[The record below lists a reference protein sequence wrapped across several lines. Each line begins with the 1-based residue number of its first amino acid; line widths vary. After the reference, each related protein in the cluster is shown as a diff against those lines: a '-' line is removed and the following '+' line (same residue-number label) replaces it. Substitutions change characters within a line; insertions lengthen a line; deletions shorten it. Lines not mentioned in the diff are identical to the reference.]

1 MSLNQFIQK
10 ENIQMLWDVVS
21 DEDIFKF
28 LSPDIQSKI
37 YGLFVNNIKGFFE
50 VEKTKANSLVDV
62 NKKYILLILNH
73 IKQTYPYQPS
83 KIKIH
88 SEPPV
93 KELITYEEIQND
105 RKSQFDKDLSKR
117 QEEFEDFMAVKP
129 PPVPEFADPVGK
141 TDKPI
146 KEMDKIIKDMLAQR
160 NYEVEQ
166 INRSYNNYNTN
177 TNNSNNINSNS
188 NINSNWNINS
198 NPNINSN
205 EVNNWLKPQ
214 ETSLKSEKFQGHTEE
229 PQNYSKFKFLNELDP
244 ALSPTNNKKNVSFSN
259 NNQVNTF
266 MSESLLEDDEDNNL
280 FSKLKKVNKKED
292 NITLQI
298 HEAKFNYEDRLSK
311 LERNMM
317 NLNEKMDKILALLS
331 NK

>member
-1 MSLNQFIQK
+1 MSLKQFIQK

-37 YGLFVNNIKGFFE
+37 YDVFINNIKGFFE
-50 VEKTKANSLVDV
+50 VEKIKTNSLVDI

-73 IKQTYPYQPS
+73 IKKTYPYQPS

-105 RKSQFDKDLSKR
+105 RKNQFDKDFSKR

-146 KEMDKIIKDMLAQR
+146 KEMDKIIKDMQAQR

-166 INRSYNNYNTN
+166 INKSYNHYNN
-177 TNNSNNINSNS
+177 TNN
-188 NINSNWNINS
+188 
-198 NPNINSN
+198 NPNNQ
-205 EVNNWLKPQ
+205 VDNWLKPQ
-214 ETSLKSEKFQGHTEE
+214 ETSLKSEKFQGQEIKEE
-229 PQNYSKFKFLNELDP
+229 QTKQYKRFKFLNDLDP
-244 ALSPTNNKKNVSFSN
+244 GLSPTNNKKNVSFSDN
-259 NNQVNTF
+259 DEIKTF
-266 MSESLLEDDEDNNL
+266 ISEPIPENDEEINL
-280 FSKLKKVNKKED
+280 FSKFKKINKED
-292 NITLQI
+292 NINI
-298 HEAKFNYEDRLSK
+298 KFHEQTFNDEDRLAK
-311 LERNMM
+311 LEKNMR
-317 NLNEKMDKILALLS
+317 NLNEKMDKMLALLS

>member
-1 MSLNQFIQK
+1 MSENLFNKK

-37 YGLFVNNIKGFFE
+37 YNVFINNIQGFFQIE
-50 VEKTKANSLVDV
+50 RTKTNPSLVEM

-73 IKQTYPYQPS
+73 IKQTYSYQPS

-88 SEPPV
+88 NDPPV

-117 QEEFEDFMAVKP
+117 QEEFEDFMSIKS

-146 KEMDKIIKDMLAQR
+146 KEMDKILKDMLAQR

-166 INRSYNNYNTN
+166 INKSYNNI
-177 TNNSNNINSNS
+177 INSNDS
-188 NINSNWNINS
+188 Q
-198 NPNINSN
+198 
-205 EVNNWLKPQ
+205 VDNWLKPQ
-214 ETSLKSEKFQGHTEE
+214 ETSLKSEKFQEIKSEE
-229 PQNYSKFKFLNELDP
+229 PQNYSRFKFLSEIEP
-244 ALSPTNNKKNVSFSN
+244 GLSNINPTAKKNVSFN
-259 NNQVNTF
+259 NKDQVNTF
-266 MSESLLEDDEDNNL
+266 NSEPFSEEEEQNSL
-280 FSKLKKVNKKED
+280 FSKLKKINKKEE
-292 NITLQI
+292 NITLKIQ
-298 HEAKFNYEDRLSK
+298 EKDLNEEDRLTK
-311 LERNMM
+311 LERNMK
-317 NLNEKMDKILALLS
+317 NLDEKMDKIIALLS
-331 NK
+331 SK

>member
-1 MSLNQFIQK
+1 MSLKEFTQK

-37 YGLFVNNIKGFFE
+37 YNLFINNIKGFFE
-50 VEKTKANSLVDV
+50 LEKTKNKSLVDI

-73 IKQTYPYQPS
+73 IKQTYQYQPS

-88 SEPPV
+88 NEQPV
-93 KELITYEEIQND
+93 KELITYEEIQNE
-105 RKSQFDKDLSKR
+105 RKSKFDKDFSKR
-117 QEEFEDFMAVKP
+117 QEEFEDFMAVKA

-146 KEMDKIIKDMLAQR
+146 KEMDKILKDIQAQR

-166 INRSYNNYNTN
+166 INRSYNP
-177 TNNSNNINSNS
+177 NN
-188 NINSNWNINS
+188 
-198 NPNINSN
+198 N
-205 EVNNWLKPQ
+205 EVDNWLKPQ
-214 ETSLKSEKFQGHTEE
+214 ETSLKTEKFQGQEIKSQPE
-229 PQNYSKFKFLNELDP
+229 QSQKYSRFKFLNELESD
-244 ALSPTNNKKNVSFSN
+244 LSASNSKKNVSFSN
-259 NNQVNTF
+259 NDQVNTF
-266 MSESLLEDDEDNNL
+266 ISEPVSEDEDINL
-280 FSKLKKVNKKED
+280 FSKLKKINKKEE
-292 NITLQI
+292 NITVQYNEQI
-298 HEAKFNYEDRLSK
+298 FNEPKINQQNISEDRIEK
-311 LERNMM
+311 LEINMM

>member
-1 MSLNQFIQK
+1 MSLKQFIQK

-37 YGLFVNNIKGFFE
+37 YDVFINNIKGFFE
-50 VEKTKANSLVDV
+50 VENTKTNSLVDI

-73 IKQTYPYQPS
+73 IKKTYPYQPS

-105 RKSQFDKDLSKR
+105 RKSQFDKDFSKR

-146 KEMDKIIKDMLAQR
+146 KEMDKIIKDMQAQR

-166 INRSYNNYNTN
+166 INRSYNNYNN
-177 TNNSNNINSNS
+177 TNN
-188 NINSNWNINS
+188 
-198 NPNINSN
+198 NPNNQ
-205 EVNNWLKPQ
+205 VDNWLKPQ
-214 ETSLKSEKFQGHTEE
+214 ETSLKSEKFQGQEIKEE
-229 PQNYSKFKFLNELDP
+229 QTKQYNRFKFLNDLDP
-244 ALSPTNNKKNVSFSN
+244 GLSPTNNKKNVSFSN
-259 NNQVNTF
+259 NDEIKTF
-266 MSESLLEDDEDNNL
+266 ISEPISENDEDNKL
-280 FSKLKKVNKKED
+280 FSKLKKINNED
-292 NITLQI
+292 NINIKI
-298 HEAKFNYEDRLSK
+298 HEQTFKEEEDRLAK
-311 LERNMM
+311 LERNMT

>member
-1 MSLNQFIQK
+1 MSLKQFLQK

-37 YGLFVNNIKGFFE
+37 YNLFINNIKGFFE
-50 VEKTKANSLVDV
+50 VEKTKNSSLVDV
-62 NKKYILLILNH
+62 NKKYILLILSH

-105 RKSQFDKDLSKR
+105 RKSQFDKDFSRR
-117 QEEFEDFMAVKP
+117 QEEFEDFMAVKAP
-129 PPVPEFADPVGK
+129 PAPEFADPVGK

-146 KEMDKIIKDMLAQR
+146 KEMDKILRDMQAQR
-160 NYEVEQ
+160 NYEIEQ
-166 INRSYNNYNTN
+166 INRSYNLNNSNTNN
-177 TNNSNNINSNS
+177 TNNSNTSN
-188 NINSNWNINS
+188 N
-198 NPNINSN
+198 NP
-205 EVNNWLKPQ
+205 VDNWLKPQ
-214 ETSLKSEKFQGHTEE
+214 ETSIKSEKFQGQEIKSQAE
-229 PQNYSKFKFLNELDP
+229 KNQNQNYSNSRFKFLNELDTD
-244 ALSPTNNKKNVSFSN
+244 LSTNPKKNVSFSN
-259 NNQVNTF
+259 NDQVNMF
-266 MSESLLEDDEDNNL
+266 ISEQVSEDDEENNL
-280 FSKLKKVNKKED
+280 FSKLKKINKKEEH
-292 NITLQI
+292 NSLQN
-298 HEAKFNYEDRLSK
+298 HEKTFNEEDRLDK
-311 LERNMM
+311 LERNMS